1 MTVGMDQRAKI
12 ESYLQSRRAEFG
24 SRYGIESI
32 RIFGSRA
39 RGDHRPE
46 SDVDLLITA
55 ARPYRFDLIGLIALE
70 QEISENLGLPVD
82 VILEEDLKPSIRS
95 HALADAISI

>member
-1 MTVGMDQRAKI
+1 MDQQGEIRG
-12 ESYLQSRRAEFG
+12 YLQSRRDEFNR
-24 SRYGIESI
+24 RYGIESI

-39 RGDHRPE
+39 RNDWRAD
-46 SDVDLLITA
+46 SDLDLVITA
-55 ARPYRFDLIGLIALE
+55 TRPYRFDLVGLIALE
-70 QEISENLGLPVD
+70 QELSEDLGLPVD